1 MQEFLTRA
9 QPSSGSSV
17 SDLADLVIKSGWF
30 ASPYF
35 YAGLLLSLVAI
46 TIMFFYNRTA
56 AIRRRQ
62 EYLEL
67 INLQQQQLIDAQI
80 EAQEVERK
88 RIAKDLHDGVGTAL
102 TSVKLM
108 ISDCIAG
115 AQLQKI
121 EQAQQ
126 INEHLSEI
134 ITEIKQII
142 YDLNPPALERYG
154 LKAGVKNL
162 VERANQMNFIKI
174 DYHFYGDRD
183 VTNKV
188 AVAMYRIIQ
197 ELLNNT
203 IKHAKASHVR
213 LQINQFDQEMNMMYE
228 DDGIGITVGDKQGL
242 GLGSIESRVR
252 SLKGRMRFETNDQ
265 GTFYNFDIPLLPHG

>member
-17 SDLADLVIKSGWF
+17 SDLADLVLRSGWF

-35 YAGLLLSLVAI
+35 YAGLLFSLVAI

-108 ISDCIAG
+108 VSDSLADG
-115 AQLQKI
+115 KLQKVD
-121 EQAQQ
+121 E
-126 INEHLSEI
+126 INEHLTEI

-162 VERANQMNFIKI
+162 VDRANQMNFIKI

-188 AVAMYRIIQ
+188 AVALYRIIQ

-203 IKHAKASHVR
+203 IKHAKASQVR

-228 DDGIGITVGDKQGL
+228 DNGIGITVGDKQGL

-252 SLKGRMRFETNDQ
+252 SLNGRMRFETNDQ
-265 GTFYNFDIPLLPHG
+265 GTFYNFDIPLPSHG

>member
-1 MQEFLTRA
+1 MKEILTLP
-9 QPSSGSSV
+9 QPSGRSSV
-17 SDLADLVIKSGWF
+17 SDLADLLF
-30 ASPYF
+30 ASDWFSSPLF
-35 YAGLLLSLVAI
+35 YAGLLISAVAI
-46 TIMFFYNRTA
+46 MVLSFYTLTA

-80 EAQEVERK
+80 EAQEAERK

-102 TSVKLM
+102 TSVKL
-108 ISDCIAG
+108 IVSDCVAG
-115 AQLQKI
+115 DGFRNSAHVN
-121 EQAQQ
+121 Q
-126 INEHLSEI
+126 INEHLTEI

-162 VERANQMNFIKI
+162 VERANQLNLVKI
-174 DYHFYGDRD
+174 DYHFYGNRE
-183 VTNKV
+183 TTSKV
-188 AVAMYRIIQ
+188 AVAIYRIIQ

-203 IKHAKASHVR
+203 IKHAKASQVR
-213 LQINQFDQEMNMMYE
+213 LQINQFDHEMNMMYE
-228 DDGIGITVGDKQGL
+228 DNGIGITVGDKQGL

-252 SLKGRMRFETNDQ
+252 SINGRMQFETNDQ
-265 GTFYNFDIPLLPHG
+265 GTFYNFDIPLLTHG